1 MFQMLFFFKF
11 KSDKA
16 TMAQKQKLFFKFQVF
31 HTVQAI
37 VLLLFV
43 NLDVIHIVV
52 LSRLVHNT
60 HQLWFSSH
68 AVCTATLIHCND
80 VL

>member
-1 MFQMLFFFKF
+1 
-11 KSDKA
+11 
-16 TMAQKQKLFFKFQVF
+16 MAQEQKLFFKFQVF

-60 HQLWFSSH
+60 HQL
-68 AVCTATLIHCND
+68 
-80 VL
+80 